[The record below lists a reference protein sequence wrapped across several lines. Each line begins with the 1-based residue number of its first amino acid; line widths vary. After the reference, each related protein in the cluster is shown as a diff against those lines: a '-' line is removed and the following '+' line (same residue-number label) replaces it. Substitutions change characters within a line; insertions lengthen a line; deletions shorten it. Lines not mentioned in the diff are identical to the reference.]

1 MASLSL
7 TRLTVAAGSLALSF
21 SGSLSAGAGFA
32 SASPDLSPI
41 INTTCNYS
49 QVNAAL
55 SAENPAAAADF
66 NASPIAQTWLRSFLS
81 SPPEKRERIANQI
94 QAMPEAQQY
103 LGTITSIAGSCNN
116 Y

>member
-7 TRLTVAAGSLALSF
+7 TRIAVAAGSLALS
-21 SGSLSAGAGFA
+21 LSAGAGLA
-32 SASPDLSPI
+32 AADPDLGPI

-55 SAENPAAAADF
+55 NAENPAAAAEF
-66 NASPIAQTWLRSFLS
+66 NASPMAQTWLRSFLS
-81 SPPEKRERIANQI
+81 SPPDKRQRIATQI

-103 LGTITSIAGSCNN
+103 IGTITSIANSCNN

>member
-7 TRLTVAAGSLALSF
+7 TRLAVAAGTVAL
-21 SGSLSAGAGFA
+21 SLSAGAGLA
-32 SASPDLSPI
+32 SANPDLGPI

-55 SAENPAAAADF
+55 NAENPAAAADF

-81 SPPEKRERIANQI
+81 SPPDKRLRIANQI
-94 QAMPEAQQY
+94 QAMPEAQAY
-103 LGTITSIAGSCNN
+103 LGTMTTVAASCNN

>member
-7 TRLTVAAGSLALSF
+7 TRLAVAASSLAL
-21 SGSLSAGAGFA
+21 SLSAGAGLA
-32 SASPDLSPI
+32 SANPDLGPI

-55 SAENPAAAADF
+55 NAENPAAAADF
-66 NASPIAQTWLRSFLS
+66 NASPIAQSWLRSFLS
-81 SPPEKRERIANQI
+81 SPPDKRQRIANQI
-94 QAMPEAQQY
+94 QAMPEAQAY
-103 LGTITSIAGSCNN
+103 LGTMTSVAGSCSN

>member
-7 TRLTVAAGSLALSF
+7 TRLAVAAGSLALS
-21 SGSLSAGAGFA
+21 LSAGAGLA
-32 SASPDLSPI
+32 SADPDLSPI

-49 QVNAAL
+49 QVSAAL
-55 SAENPAAAADF
+55 NAENPGAAADF
-66 NASPIAQTWLRSFLS
+66 NASPLAQTWLRSFLS
-81 SPPEKRERIANQI
+81 SPPEKRQRIANQI

-103 LGTITSIAGSCNN
+103 VGTITSIAGSCNN